1 MTGDFTQ
8 FEVFEI
14 ATTNDLFRAQRG
26 IDESVGKWVFSERI
40 RREGETFVERVQEA
54 IRRFDDFGK
63 DRFHQRGGLHVGG
76 KTVWFKLDIL
86 DKSYSAQCENP
97 LDLKQARRVLSVM
110 FPTETMPRNL
120 QLDMVY
126 QRTHS
131 DFKGRMDGV
140 RTIMVLR
147 QGGSTLV
154 RLDDLTEAE
163 IDDRLPWN
171 PAKI

>member
-1 MTGDFTQ
+1 MSGNFTPL
-8 FEVFEI
+8 EVSEI
-14 ATTNDLFRAQRG
+14 AATNDLFRAQRG
-26 IDESVGKWVFSERI
+26 IDDSVGKWVFSDRVQ
-40 RREGETFVERVQEA
+40 REGKAFVDKAQEA

-63 DRFHQRGGLHVGG
+63 DRLHQSGGLYVGG

-86 DKSYSAQCENP
+86 DQTYTAKCENP
-97 LDLKQARRVLSVM
+97 LDLKHARRVLSVM
-110 FPTETMPRNL
+110 FPSETMPRNQ
-120 QLDMVY
+120 QLNMVY

-131 DFKGRMDGV
+131 DFKGRIDGV